1 MMYFLLLTLVVLNVA
16 DVVLTNSIL
25 KNGGRELNPFLEPLF
40 NRYNPVMVMVVAK
53 LVYLAP
59 LAIFIKLV
67 PVAVL
72 YVLITLY
79 TALLLWNVKE
89 YIKQRNGRTK
99 THF

>member
-16 DVVLTNSIL
+16 DVVLTNKIL

-40 NRYNPVMVMVVAK
+40 NRYNPVVVMVVVK
-53 LVYLAP
+53 LIYLVP
-59 LAIFIKLV
+59 LAIFIKFV
-67 PVAVL
+67 PAAVL